1 MAISNKHLTVLVS
14 SKDTPDEQHE
24 PRAVAEGAN
33 LLDFTLPPELE
44 AGEPPEARGLARDD
58 VRLMVSRGTPPDI
71 THHRFTDIVD
81 ALEPGDLLVINT
93 SGTLNAALDGA
104 RADGSKLEVHLSTR
118 LSGDIWTLELR
129 QPGPHGTLPFRD
141 GSAGENHH
149 TARRRDGD
157 AAGALR
163 HRAHVTAT
171 RGWRAAVAGGAGATM
186 PTGGLS
192 RPARLSHSLCI
203 RAASLAQRLLPDGLR
218 DGVGQRR
225 DALGGPRIHA

>member
-1 MAISNKHLTVLVS
+1 MAISNTHLTVLVS
-14 SKDTPDEQHE
+14 SKDTSGVQHE
-24 PRAVAEGAN
+24 PRTVVEGAN

-44 AGEPPEARGLARDD
+44 AGEPPEARGLARDG
-58 VRLMVSRGTPPDI
+58 VRLMVSRGAPPDI
-71 THHRFTDIVD
+71 SHHRFTDIVD

-118 LSGDIWTLELR
+118 LPGDIWTLELR

-141 GSAGENHH
+141 GIVGENI
-149 TARRRDGD
+149 TLP
-157 AAGALR
+157 AGATATLL
-163 HRAHVTAT
+163 APYATAT
-171 RGWRAAVAGGAGATM
+171 RGWRAALAGGAGASM

-203 RAASLAQRLLPDGLR
+203 RAASLAEQILSDGLCDR
-218 DGVGQRR
+218 DG
-225 DALGGPRIHA
+225 